1 MIKSTAQE
9 KFWSSEFGKE
19 YMERNTLSLQELNKL
34 YTTNFGVS
42 RSRINKDFL
51 GKLKIGNILE
61 IGCNVGNQLALLQE
75 EGFKNL
81 YGIEIFPKAV
91 ELAKTHT
98 KSINIVQGSGFDLPF
113 KDNSFDLVFTAG
125 VLIHISPKDIKKI
138 MKEIHRVSKKY
149 IWGFEYFSPDHIAI
163 PYRGNKDRL
172 WKGDFAKMYMGQF
185 PDLKL
190 VKEKRYKY
198 LQNDNLDCG
207 FLLKK

>member
-1 MIKSTAQE
+1 MKSTAQE

-172 WKGDFAKMYMGQF
+172 WKGDFAKMYTSQF